1 MTYEA
6 LQKITL
12 RRPDGTTATVQPGD
26 RFEIRN
32 PATAS
37 RLIVEGK
44 LREIP
49 PEMTEAR
56 RRSLEEI
63 MDSIIVEAIWKA
75 SLKGLRWAQTEE
87 VDRLEVVLHRI
98 WQKALEGRG
107 KLGEYRE
114 LINRW
119 IDTGTMEDT
128 KR

>member
-6 LQKITL
+6 LQKITMK
-12 RRPDGTTATVQPGD
+12 RKDGTLQEVQPGQ

-44 LREIP
+44 LREIL

-56 RRSLEEI
+56 RRSLEEV
-63 MDSIIVEAIWKA
+63 MDSIILEAIWGA

-87 VDRLEVVLHRI
+87 VDRLEGEIHRI
-98 WQKALEGRG
+98 WERVLEGRG
-107 KLGEYRE
+107 KVEEYRE
-114 LINRW
+114 LVNRW
-119 IDTGTMEDT
+119 IKAGTQ
-128 KR
+128 